1 VDKLP
6 GESTQAGRLRYDQ
19 GAVGKVLIVGPV
31 PPPYHGVATFIRDLL
46 EAAPRQT
53 RFHFE
58 HLDTSDRRDASNLGR
73 WDAQNLSLGFAN
85 LAELASR
92 LLRGRHD
99 LVYVPISQ
107 NVPAFLRDA
116 LFVILSRL
124 HGSRVVLHL
133 HGGYFREFFDR
144 EAPAWFRTVARRVLK
159 RARAVIV
166 LAEEFRPIFEGLV
179 APNRIH
185 VVENG
190 VPDLFAEV
198 THAHIVP
205 KPRTILYMSTLA
217 RTKGILD
224 LVRALI
230 FLRSDIPDV
239 RLRVA
244 GNWSEEHTRAETL
257 DVIARGNLN
266 DTVEFVG
273 NVDGAAK
280 RAFLMSGDL
289 FCLPTHYPYEGQP
302 LVVLEAMSAG
312 LPVLSTRHGA
322 LASTVQDGVT
332 GRLLERGCG
341 PRELAE
347 ALREM
352 LSDAAC
358 LRAQGVV
365 ARARYLERYMLEQC
379 HTRLLDVFEQALK
392 L

>member
-1 VDKLP
+1 MDKLP

-19 GAVGKVLIVGPV
+19 GAVGKVLVVGPV
-31 PPPYHGVATFIRDLL
+31 PPPYHGVATYIRDLL
-46 EAAPRQT
+46 GAASRET
-53 RFHFE
+53 RFQFE
-58 HLDTSDRRDASNLGR
+58 HLDTSDRRDASNLGH
-73 WDAQNLSLGFAN
+73 WDARNLSLGFSN

-107 NVPAFLRDA
+107 NIPAFLRDA

-133 HGGYFREFFDR
+133 HGGYFREFFDK
-144 EAPAWFRTVARRVLK
+144 EAPAWFRAVARRVLK

-166 LAEEFRPIFEGLV
+166 LANEFRPIFEGLV
-179 APNRIH
+179 APERIY

-190 VPDLFAEV
+190 VPDLFEEV
-198 THAHIVP
+198 THSQIVP

-217 RTKGILD
+217 RTKGILA
-224 LVRALI
+224 LVRALM
-230 FLRSDIPDV
+230 FLRGDIPDV

-244 GNWSEEHTRAETL
+244 GSWSEEQTRAETL
-257 DVIARGNLN
+257 EVIERGSLS

-280 RAFLMSGDL
+280 RAFLLSGDL

-302 LVVLEAMSAG
+302 LAVLEAMSAG

-332 GRLLERGCG
+332 GRLLDRACG
-341 PRELAE
+341 PRELAG

-352 LSDAAC
+352 LSDSAR
-358 LRAQGVV
+358 LRAQGAA
-365 ARARYLERYMLEQC
+365 ARARYIERYTLEHC
-379 HTRLLDVFEQALK
+379 HTRLLDVFEEALK
-392 L
+392 